1 MTAGAIMCVTYPF
14 IMWSFV
20 FWTTNRY
27 LLLFIQAFHFSLLDT
42 CATFPGTLSMQITF
56 QCVTNLSCCPH
67 KERSLC
73 YHDSGIYARTFL
85 MTLELLHIFLWNFI
99 STSPADVCCFAFVLF
114 LYHQQSKYAG
124 LVNLSAKDTLH

>member
-1 MTAGAIMCVTYPF
+1 MTAGALMSVAYPF

-67 KERSLC
+67 KERSPC
-73 YHDSGIYARTFL
+73 YHDSGIYACTFL
-85 MTLELLHIFLWNFI
+85 MTLELLHIFFVKFHKHIPSCCVLLHFCTI
-99 STSPADVCCFAFVLF
+99 S
-114 LYHQQSKYAG
+114 
-124 LVNLSAKDTLH
+124 LSSTK